1 VRFIVEGAPYAPLR
15 MSQTTPP
22 TRRTPEEQQRLHEA
36 IRIIFEERVTFNRL
50 LGIRITSFDPQ
61 DPRVCFDM
69 RPDLVGEFNSPRLHG
84 GVTASVLDATAGL
97 GIMLGL
103 GEKFAHE
110 SAEQIAL
117 RIRKVGTIDLR
128 IDYLRLGQA
137 PAYEARAFIT
147 RLGGR
152 IASARME
159 LHGSDGIMVATGA
172 ASFVTS

>member
-1 VRFIVEGAPYAPLR
+1 AGGANPIPP
-15 MSQTTPP
+15 MSQQPLPP
-22 TRRTPEEQQRLHEA
+22 RRSASEQERLHHT
-36 IRIIFEERVTFNRL
+36 IREIFEERVSFNRL
-50 LGIRITSFDPQ
+50 LGIRITSFEPL

-103 GEKFAHE
+103 GEKFSHE
-110 SAEQIAL
+110 TADQIAL

-128 IDYLRLGQA
+128 IDYLRVGQA
-137 PAYEARAFIT
+137 ARYEARAFIT

-159 LHGSDGIMVATGA
+159 LHGNDGLMVATGA

>member
-1 VRFIVEGAPYAPLR
+1 
-15 MSQTTPP
+15 MSQQPP
-22 TRRTPEEQQRLHEA
+22 PPRRSASEQERLHHT
-36 IRIIFEERVTFNRL
+36 IRDIFEERVSFNRL
-50 LGIRITSFDPQ
+50 LGIRITSFDPA

-103 GEKFAHE
+103 GEKFSHE
-110 SAEQIAL
+110 TAEQIAL

-128 IDYLRLGQA
+128 IDYLRVGQA
-137 PAYEARAFIT
+137 ARYEARAFIT

>member
-1 VRFIVEGAPYAPLR
+1 MTHSPALP
-15 MSQTTPP
+15 
-22 TRRTPEEQQRLHEA
+22 RRAPEEQERLHET
-36 IRIIFEERVTFNRL
+36 IRVIFEERVTFNRL
-50 LGIRITSFDPQ
+50 LGIRITSFNAH

-103 GEKFAHE
+103 GEKFSHE

-128 IDYLRLGQA
+128 IDYLRVGQA
-137 PAYEARAFIT
+137 PAYEARATIT

-159 LHGSDGIMVATGA
+159 LHGTDGVLVATGA

>member
-1 VRFIVEGAPYAPLR
+1 
-15 MSQTTPP
+15 MSHTPTPP
-22 TRRTPEEQQRLHEA
+22 RRSAQEQHGLHET
-36 IRIIFEERVTFNRL
+36 IRQIFEERVSFNRL
-50 LGIRITSFDPQ
+50 LGIRITSFNPQ
-61 DPRVCFDM
+61 DPRVRFDM

-137 PAYEARAFIT
+137 PAYEARAVIT

-159 LHGSDGIMVATGA
+159 LHGSDGVLVATGA

>member
-1 VRFIVEGAPYAPLR
+1 
-15 MSQTTPP
+15 MSQSPAAA
-22 TRRTPEEQQRLHEA
+22 RRSTDEQQRLHEA
-36 IRIIFEERVTFNRL
+36 VRVIFEERVTFNRL
-50 LGIRITSFDPQ
+50 LGLRITSFDPL

-110 SAEQIAL
+110 PADQIAL

-128 IDYLRLGQA
+128 IDYLRVGQA
-137 PAYEARAFIT
+137 QSYEARAVIT

-159 LHGSDGIMVATGA
+159 LHGNDGLMVATGA